1 MTNYRARAADFGGF
15 LDFNTGKVKYL
26 YATRGQ
32 ICTHTLVKE
41 RLDNPAYAKYH
52 ANIRTYGYQNV
63 GSVVADCAGY
73 YEMFLSGGSWQKP
86 LTTWKYPDIS
96 TWGLLAEV
104 KAQGLPAGPIAT
116 LPKNCPYPLAV
127 EYDGHVGFFYKG
139 RVDQSAGHAVGTIIT
154 DLSDTRYNKVWKT
167 WYMIPW
173 LDYEGWTPK
182 TGANQTGEEV
192 QEMINILSSGPVVAV
207 IQKALIAIGFQGEMN
222 PALVGTGGPKTRA
235 ALISFQKHSGI
246 PQTGVV
252 DEVTQAAIIK
262 ALIDR
267 APDPEA
273 IKDLQAENQELKD
286 TITAVDTALKTYRR
300 RT

>member
-1 MTNYRARAADFGGF
+1 MTYRARAADFGGF
-15 LDFNTGKVKYL
+15 LDFNTGKVKYII
-26 YATRGQ
+26 ATRGE
-32 ICTHTLVKE
+32 ICTNSLVTA
-41 RLDNPAYAKYH
+41 RINDPRNAKYV
-52 ANIRTYGYQNV
+52 ANLKAYGYKNV
-63 GSVVADCAGY
+63 GNVVADCAGY
-73 YEMFLSGGSWQKP
+73 LEMFLSGGSWQRP
-86 LTTWKYPDIS
+86 LHAWKYPDIS
-96 TWGLLAEV
+96 TGGLLYEV
-104 KAQGLPAGPIAT
+104 KTQGLPAGPIST
-116 LPKNCPYPLAV
+116 LPKNCPYPIAV
-127 EYDGHVGFFYKG
+127 EYSGHVGFFYKG
-139 RVDQSAGHAVGTIIT
+139 KVYQSAGHSVGTIIT

-192 QEMINILSSGPVVAV
+192 KDMINILGKGPGVAE

-235 ALISFQKHSGI
+235 ALIDFQKKSGI

-273 IKDLQAENQELKD
+273 IKDLQAENQKLKD
-286 TITAVDTALKTYRR
+286 MFTAVETALKIYRR

>member
-1 MTNYRARAADFGGF
+1 MSYRARAADFGGF
-15 LDFNTGKVKYL
+15 LDFNTGKVKYIIG
-26 YATRGQ
+26 TRGE
-32 ICTHTLVKE
+32 ICTNALVTA
-41 RLDNPAYAKYH
+41 RINDPRNANYA
-52 ANIRTYGYQNV
+52 ANLKAYGYKSV
-63 GSVVADCAGY
+63 GSVVADCCGY

-86 LTTWKYPDIS
+86 LTTWKYPDVS

-139 RVDQSAGHAVGTIIT
+139 RVYQSAGHSVGTIIT
-154 DLSDTRYNKVWKT
+154 DLTDTRYNKFWKT

-173 LDYEGWTPK
+173 LDYEGWVP
-182 TGANQTGEEV
+182 GENQEGEEV
-192 QEMINILSSGPVVAV
+192 QDMINILGNGQGVAE

-222 PALVGTGGPKTRA
+222 PAYIGTGGQKTKA

-252 DEVTQAAIIK
+252 DDATQAALIR
-262 ALIDR
+262 ALR
-267 APDPEA
+267 ERSTDPEA
-273 IKDLQAENQELKD
+273 IKDLQAENQKLKD
-286 TITAVDTALKTYRR
+286 TITAVKTALKI
-300 RT
+300 